1 MILLT
6 IFIAGIILLCLGYKL
21 YGKYLEKQFEIDY
34 SAKMPSKTKQDGKD
48 YVPTKIWVLFGH
60 HFSSIAGAGPIVGP
74 ITAALLFGWIPALL
88 WIIIGCIFIGGMHD
102 FAALVVS
109 VRNGG
114 DSISSICKKYLNPL
128 SYKLYLGFVWIA
140 LVYIIIV
147 FCDLTASTFV
157 PDVSKIADEVKKAAT
172 LQEGS
177 GIAYASFFY
186 IIFAMCFGILTKTK
200 KISFV
205 TGTCIFVPLV
215 FVTIFVTQYLPTMN
229 FIMLDNAKIT
239 VSLIILAYCFIA
251 SMLPVWFLLQP
262 RDYLSSYL
270 LFVCIVLSFIGIII
284 SCFTGSAQ
292 IQFVG
297 WKGWYAEGQ
306 GYLFPVLFITIACGA
321 ISGFHS
327 LVSSGTTSKQAENPR
342 DMKRIGYGA
351 MVVEAVLA
359 LISLCAIMIL
369 AKDKADMFN
378 TPNAIFANGF
388 GVFASK
394 LGIPVA
400 MGSSFALLAIS
411 TFLLTTL
418 DTCTRLARYISEEL
432 MQKKGLVMDCIYTLL
447 VLVLPVAMVFVKMP
461 NPANPDTFIPVWK
474 AVWPLFGATNQLL
487 AALALL
493 VVYIVRIYRKKTT
506 MFVFIPMIFMMFTS
520 IAGLGQMLME
530 NLHSGNWLILIL
542 SGILLVLTFI
552 ICIDVIIMRR
562 KINKENIQQIQKNVD
577 A

>member
-34 SAKMPSKTKQDGKD
+34 SAKMPSETKQDGKD

-177 GIAYASFFY
+177 GIAYASCFY

-215 FVTIFVTQYLPTMN
+215 FVTIFVTQYLSTMN

-493 VVYIVRIYRKKTT
+493 VVYIVRVYKKKST
-506 MFVFIPMIFMMFTS
+506 MFVFIPMVFMMITS

>member
-6 IFIAGIILLCLGYKL
+6 IFIAGIILLVLGYKL
-21 YGKYLEKQFEIDY
+21 YGKYLEKQFEVDY
-34 SAKMPSKTKQDGKD
+34 SAKMPSETKQDGKD
-48 YVPTKIWVLFGH
+48 FVPTKIWVLFGH

-88 WIIIGCIFIGGMHD
+88 WIIVGCIFIGGMHD

-114 DSISSICKKYLNPL
+114 DSISSVCKKYLNPL

-147 FCDLTASTFV
+147 FCDLTASTFA
-157 PDVSKIADEVKKAAT
+157 PDVSGLVGSAKDTALKN
-172 LQEGS
+172 GS

-200 KISFV
+200 KISFL
-205 TGTCIFVPLV
+205 TGTFIFVPLV
-215 FVTIFVTQYLPTMN
+215 FVTIFLTQYLPAAN
-229 FIMLDNAKIT
+229 LFMLDNAKIV

-270 LFVCIVLSFIGIII
+270 LFVCIILSFIGIII
-284 SCFTGSAQ
+284 SCFTGSAEVR
-292 IQFVG
+292 FEG
-297 WKGWYAEGQ
+297 WTGWYAAGQ

-327 LVSSGTTSKQAENPR
+327 LVSSGTTSKQAEKPR

-351 MVVEAVLA
+351 MIVEAVLA
-359 LISLCAIMIL
+359 LISLCAVMIL
-369 AKDKADMFN
+369 ARDKAEMFA

-388 GVFASK
+388 GIFASK
-394 LGIPVA
+394 LGIPA
-400 MGSSFALLAIS
+400 SMGTAFALLAIS

-418 DTCTRLARYISEEL
+418 DTCTRLGRYISEEL
-432 MQKKGLVMDCIYTLL
+432 MQKKGLVLDCVYTLL
-447 VLVLPVAMVFVKMP
+447 VLVLPVVMVFVKMK
-461 NPANPDTFIPVWK
+461 NPANPDMYIPVWK

-487 AALALL
+487 GALALL
-493 VVYIVRIYRKKTT
+493 VIYIVRVYKKKSVW
-506 MFVFIPMIFMMFTS
+506 FVFVPMLFMLVTS
-520 IAGLGQMLME
+520 LAGLGQMFME
-530 NLHSGNWLILIL
+530 NIHSGNRIILIL
-542 SGILLVLTFI
+542 SGILLVLTVL
-552 ICIDVIIMRR
+552 ICIDVVIMRR
-562 KINKENIQQIQKNVD
+562 KINKENIENLRKNVD

>member
-34 SAKMPSKTKQDGKD
+34 SAKMPSETKQDGKD

-474 AVWPLFGATNQLL
+474 AIWPLFGATNQLL